1 MQKSIITISRE
12 YGSGGR
18 LVGKMLSKIL
28 DIPFYDNELITLS
41 AQKTGLSQD
50 YFRESES
57 ASVGNILFSLSNLLP
72 TNSPH
77 EVYGL
82 PLTEKIFLAQSQV
95 IRDVSKESCVIIG
108 RCADYI
114 LKGNENCTNVFIHAD
129 IKDRVQRVS
138 EVYGLTGK
146 HIEHTIL
153 KTDKRRAN
161 YYSYFSNQKWGQA
174 DNYDLVL
181 NTSKISIE
189 NAAEVIKTY
198 ILLKQQNDT
207 KN

>member
-1 MQKSIITISRE
+1 MEKSIITISRE

-18 LVGKMLSKIL
+18 LVGKTLSKIL

-41 AQKTGLSQD
+41 AQKTGLSQH
-50 YFRESES
+50 YFKEAES

-72 TNSPH
+72 NNSPH

-95 IRDVSKESCVIIG
+95 IRDLAEKGSCVIIG

-114 LKGNENCTNVFIHAD
+114 LKGNECCTNVFIHAN
-129 IKDRVQRVS
+129 IKDRIRRV
-138 EVYGLTGK
+138 VDTYGLSEK
-146 HIEHTIL
+146 HIEHTIV

-161 YYSYFSNQKWGQA
+161 Y
-174 DNYDLVL
+174 
-181 NTSKISIE
+181 
-189 NAAEVIKTY
+189 
-198 ILLKQQNDT
+198 
-207 KN
+207 